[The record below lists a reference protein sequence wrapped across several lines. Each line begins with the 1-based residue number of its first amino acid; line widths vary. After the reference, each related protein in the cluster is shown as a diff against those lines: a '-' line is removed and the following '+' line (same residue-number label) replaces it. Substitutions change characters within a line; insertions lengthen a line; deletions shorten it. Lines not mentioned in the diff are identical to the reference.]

1 LQLEA
6 RFAIRVGRLRRA
18 KMQSISC
25 KLTGL
30 AKVMRAEISGSPSN
44 SEEDLSDVNITELTA
59 EVVKAFVANN
69 AIPASE
75 LKSLVESV
83 HATFSKLTG
92 APAAATAPLPV
103 ASPATIRESVTPDF
117 LISLENGKKYR
128 TLRFH
133 LAKLGLTPE
142 AYRQKWRLPPDY
154 PMVAQSF
161 AARRSALA
169 KASGFG
175 KSRKGKSSRGGAHAA
190 G

>member
-1 LQLEA
+1 
-6 RFAIRVGRLRRA
+6 
-18 KMQSISC
+18 M
-25 KLTGL
+25 
-30 AKVMRAEISGSPSN
+30 
-44 SEEDLSDVNITELTA
+44 SDANITELTA
-59 EVVKAFVANN
+59 DVVKAFVANN

-75 LKSLVESV
+75 LRSLVESV
-83 HATFSKLTG
+83 HATFSRLSNVAIAPP
-92 APAAATAPLPV
+92 APAPV
-103 ASPATIRESVTPDF
+103 ATPSMIRESITPDY

-154 PMVAQSF
+154 PMVAATF

-175 KSRKGKSSRGGAHAA
+175 KSRKGKSSKGLAKAA
-190 G
+190 RAP

>member
-1 LQLEA
+1 
-6 RFAIRVGRLRRA
+6 
-18 KMQSISC
+18 MS
-25 KLTGL
+25 
-30 AKVMRAEISGSPSN
+30 
-44 SEEDLSDVNITELTA
+44 DLNITELTA

-83 HATFSKLTG
+83 HSTFSKLTN
-92 APAAATAPLPV
+92 APAAVAPPQPV
-103 ASPATIRESVTPDF
+103 ASPSTIRDSVTPDY
-117 LISLENGKKYR
+117 LISLENGKRYR

-133 LAKLGLTPE
+133 LAKLGLSPE

-175 KSRKGKSSRGGAHAA
+175 KSRKGKSSRGASKA

>member
-1 LQLEA
+1 
-6 RFAIRVGRLRRA
+6 
-18 KMQSISC
+18 M
-25 KLTGL
+25 
-30 AKVMRAEISGSPSN
+30 
-44 SEEDLSDVNITELTA
+44 SDVNITELTA

-83 HATFSKLTG
+83 HTTFSKLTN
-92 APAAATAPLPV
+92 APVAVAPPAPV
-103 ASPATIRESVTPDF
+103 ASPSTIRDSVTPDY
-117 LISLENGKKYR
+117 LISLENGKRYR

-133 LAKLGLTPE
+133 LAKLGLSPE

-161 AARRSALA
+161 AERRSALA

-175 KSRKGKSSRGGAHAA
+175 KSRKGKSSRSKA

>member
-18 KMQSISC
+18 KTQSISC

-30 AKVMRAEISGSPSN
+30 AKVMRAEISRSPSN